1 LSQTV
6 NFNKENVKAIL
17 GMIETT
23 SDDLS
28 INKSDFD
35 SVDKTALEERRTF
48 PAGDDTNAELEIVHY
63 LEGGILNGIQP
74 LPSNTEVKLSFDRAK
89 AAMAFLYSKDVAPF
103 PTDLDNEVIDLLD
116 PYLEV
121 EYITSPYLRNYQSQI
136 VDRPLTIMYDDCN
149 VYLKSIQKGISTIR
163 VDNLMGGLAPD
174 YLYAGFI
181 RTDALGGDF
190 KLSSTCFAM
199 LPIEYTNLTMNGMSV
214 QGFPIS
220 SSYAFP
226 LKLFCKFN
234 ETNGKTKKTMAGG
247 SLTFQEWCW
256 TSSLISHKFE
266 GEQTN
271 EGWMSF
277 DLKLSSPTTQEYT
290 MGES

>member
-1 LSQTV
+1 
-6 NFNKENVKAIL
+6 
-17 GMIETT
+17 MIETT

-149 VYLKSIQKGISTIR
+149 VYLKSIQNAIS
-163 VDNLMGGLAPD
+163 
-174 YLYAGFI
+174 
-181 RTDALGGDF
+181 
-190 KLSSTCFAM
+190 S
-199 LPIEYTNLTMNGMSV
+199 
-214 QGFPIS
+214 FPICVKKCS
-220 SSYAFP
+220 N
-226 LKLFCKFN
+226 LKTIFFFFN
-234 ETNGKTKKTMAGG
+234 
-247 SLTFQEWCW
+247 
-256 TSSLISHKFE
+256 
-266 GEQTN
+266 
-271 EGWMSF
+271 
-277 DLKLSSPTTQEYT
+277 KLL
-290 MGES
+290 